1 MTTARAK
8 KGNIV
13 MIGIFDLFPNLS
25 AAFGCVDLPC
35 DGAEYTDNFLD
46 VMIGSWLHRDNI
58 CWCTKGIPSR
68 DCFLGVINV
77 RWEID
82 TRGF

>member
-8 KGNIV
+8 KRYIV
-13 MIGIFDLFPNLS
+13 TIGIFDLLPNLS
-25 AAFGCVDLPC
+25 AGSCLPC
-35 DGAEYTDNFLD
+35 NGAEYTDNFLD

-58 CWCTKGIPSR
+58 CWCTEGIPSR
-68 DCFLGVINV
+68 KSLLGIVDI